1 MTYTMKMEIYAG
13 KQPAGP
19 YCLSNKPTDVVRR
32 MVEPIVGTG
41 RNITAD
47 NWFTDVDLVD
57 ELRKKKLSYVG
68 TLRKNKSAL
77 PPDFVNVKGRKQYS
91 SMFAFNDGKVLRKKP
106 EIVTFYNQT
115 KSGVDTADQM
125 CMTYSVSRNT
135 KRWPMVI
142 FFAMLNVGG
151 INSQVIYMCNE
162 LQPLRRRMY
171 LKKLA
176 NELVYGELQRRSMK
190 TTGIPSSLQVRLKRY
205 RPSADDD
212 REKSPTQE
220 PPKRRKCITCAA
232 ETGHRRLSNYE
243 CHDCHEAIC
252 LSHANMVCQGCTA
265 TRQQIV
271 ESESESD

>member
-1 MTYTMKMEIYAG
+1 
-13 KQPAGP
+13 
-19 YCLSNKPTDVVRR
+19 

-68 TLRKNKSAL
+68 TVRKNKSAL

-91 SMFAFNDGKVLRKKP
+91 SMFAFNDGKVLVSYIPRERKNVILLSSLHNDSTIDPDSGERKKP
-106 EIVTFYNQT
+106 EIITFYNQT

-252 LSHANMVCQGCTA
+252 LSHANMVCQGCTT